1 MCKKNYLDSVPVMQ
15 PEVERSEGILPV
27 FLPLAFIQPFKLY
40 LNFIHL
46 WEYNNIMKK
55 AIYHGSS
62 SIIEK
67 PIFGFGKVRNDYGLG
82 FYCTETL
89 SMSKEWGV
97 SKYANGYANIYN
109 IETDGLSVFDLNS
122 NEYTIL
128 HWLAVLLENRIF
140 DIGSALAQEAKDYLL
155 KNFAVPYKEFDIVT
169 GYRADDSY
177 FSFAQDFING
187 TISVRQLGNAMKL
200 GELGNQFVLKSKK
213 AFDAIHFEGYEI
225 AESSEWFAKKELR
238 DKSARRQYFDVEKN
252 KRQRGDLYIIQI
264 LDEEIKADDPRLR

>member
-1 MCKKNYLDSVPVMQ
+1 MCKKKYLDLVPVMQ
-15 PEVERSEGILPV
+15 SEVERSEGILPV

-55 AIYHGSS
+55 TIYHGSS